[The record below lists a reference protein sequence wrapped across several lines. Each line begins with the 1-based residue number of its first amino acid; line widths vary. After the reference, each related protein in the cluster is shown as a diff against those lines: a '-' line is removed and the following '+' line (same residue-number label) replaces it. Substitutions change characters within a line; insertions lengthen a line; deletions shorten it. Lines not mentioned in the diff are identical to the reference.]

1 MRKKSFGKNDKYV
14 IKKLF
19 VNEVDDQK
27 TKGF

>member
-1 MRKKSFGKNDKYV
+1 MRKKSFGKIDKDV

-19 VNEVDDQK
+19 VNEEDDQK